1 MSIAAMR
8 TGSSTENIV
17 TVSLPRMMLSTN
29 PVKEA
34 VIIAVDTAIK
44 DMNIFSNALPLSAV
58 TLKIIIKAAVAAAE
72 AVSKGAVD
80 ESTEIAVKSDT
91 KNNTELPYLKAG
103 ELFLN
108 LK

>member
-1 MSIAAMR
+1 ML

-44 DMNIFSNALPLSAV
+44 DMNIFSNA
-58 TLKIIIKAAVAAAE
+58 E

-80 ESTEIAVKSDT
+80 ESTEIAAKADT
-91 KNNTELPYLKAG
+91 QNNAALPYLKAG
-103 ELFLN
+103 TQFLN
-108 LK
+108 PK

>member
-1 MSIAAMR
+1 MAAMR
-8 TGSSTENIV
+8 AGSSTENIV
-17 TVSLPRMMLSTN
+17 IVLLPRMMLNTN

-34 VIIAVDTAIK
+34 VIIAADTAIR
-44 DMNIFSNALPLSAV
+44 DMNIFSNALPLSAA

-80 ESTEIAVKSDT
+80 ESTEIAAKADT
-91 KNNTELPYLKAG
+91 QNNAALPYLKAG
-103 ELFLN
+103 ALFLN

>member
-1 MSIAAMR
+1 MSMAAMR

-17 TVSLPRMMLSTN
+17 KVSLPRMMLNTN

-34 VIIAVDTAIK
+34 VIIAADTAIS
-44 DMNIFSNALPLSAV
+44 DMNTFSNTLPLSAA

-80 ESTEIAVKSDT
+80 ESTEMAAKADT
-91 KNNTELPYLKAG
+91 QNNAALPYLKAG
-103 ELFLN
+103 ALFLN
-108 LK
+108 PK